1 MNKYVQE
8 SEGWRGGAKGV
19 NRSVKIKKYTA
30 EEIKKITSRLYEI
43 LKRNR
48 AISKTQLLKES
59 GVEKSVWKIAVEWLT
74 REYYDVAEDDDGT
87 LFVIDEYAW
96 VVRQKL
102 LELNSW
108 MKEIKKELVVL
119 KNEIERLKR
128 GVRDGEQ
135 KC

>member
-1 MNKYVQE
+1 M
-8 SEGWRGGAKGV
+8 

-30 EEIKKITSRLYEI
+30 EEIKEITSRLYEI

-48 AISKTQLLKES
+48 AMNKMRLLKES

-96 VVRQKL
+96 IVRQKL

-108 MKEIKKELVVL
+108 MKEIKKELIGL
-119 KNEIERLKR
+119 RSEIARLKR
-128 GVRDGEQ
+128 GVMDGEQ
-135 KC
+135 KY

>member
-1 MNKYVQE
+1 MA
-8 SEGWRGGAKGV
+8 GGVKGV

-59 GVEKSVWKIAVEWLT
+59 GVEKSAWKIAVEWLT

-119 KNEIERLKR
+119 KNEIEKLKR

>member
-1 MNKYVQE
+1 MN
-8 SEGWRGGAKGV
+8 RLI
-19 NRSVKIKKYTA
+19 KIKKYTA
-30 EEIKKITSRLYEI
+30 EEIKEITSRLYEI

-48 AISKTQLLKES
+48 AMSKMRLLKES
-59 GVEKSVWKIAVEWLT
+59 GIEKSVWKIAVEWLT
-74 REYYDVAEDDDGT
+74 REYHDVAEDDDGT

-108 MKEIKKELVVL
+108 VKEIKKELVVL

-128 GVRDGEQ
+128 RIRDGEQ
-135 KC
+135 KY

>member
-1 MNKYVQE
+1 MVGRAE
-8 SEGWRGGAKGV
+8 GV

-30 EEIKKITSRLYEI
+30 EEIKGITFKLHEI

-48 AISKTQLLKES
+48 AMNKMRLLKES
-59 GVEKSVWKIAVEWLT
+59 GVEKSVWKIAIEWLT

-96 VVRQKL
+96 VIRQKL

-108 MKEIKKELVVL
+108 SKEIKKELVML
-119 KNEIERLKR
+119 KNEIERLER
-128 GVRDGEQ
+128 RVRDGEQ

>member
-1 MNKYVQE
+1 VA
-8 SEGWRGGAKGV
+8 GRAKGM

-30 EEIKKITSRLYEI
+30 EEIKEITSRLYEI

-48 AISKTQLLKES
+48 AMSKMRLLKES

-108 MKEIKKELVVL
+108 MKEIKKEMIGL
-119 KNEIERLKR
+119 KNEIERLKK
-128 GVRDGEQ
+128 GVGYGE
-135 KC
+135 